1 MVGHRYRQTNDGFT
15 ELEGDMR
22 GERWS
27 SADRSQVG
35 RDGGADGDGCGVRC
49 EHVQPVV
56 VVDDMTTVRLNRETC
71 CVLL

>member
-35 RDGGADGDGCGVRC
+35 SGGGLMETD
-49 EHVQPVV
+49 VV
-56 VVDDMTTVRLNRETC
+56 SDVNMFNL
-71 CVLL
+71 